1 MVPVPGVGQV
11 GQGLQNTWGLEEE
24 DEEEENDNS
33 GEDEEVKETK
43 MEVGQHEKEES
54 KQGYYISFFNI
65 KRNVHPKMKIQLPST
80 QIDGKYESPI
90 QMLCNLRFLSLAHQ
104 YFLL

>member
-1 MVPVPGVGQV
+1 MPSPVVPVPGVGQV
-11 GQGLQNTWGLEEE
+11 GQGLQNTWGLEED

-43 MEVGQHEKEES
+43 MEVEQHEKEGN

-65 KRNVHPKMKIQLPST
+65 KRNVPPKTKIQSLSNDSNVMEPQVLIISPSVCFT
-80 QIDGKYESPI
+80 VIFK
-90 QMLCNLRFLSLAHQ
+90 A
-104 YFLL
+104 